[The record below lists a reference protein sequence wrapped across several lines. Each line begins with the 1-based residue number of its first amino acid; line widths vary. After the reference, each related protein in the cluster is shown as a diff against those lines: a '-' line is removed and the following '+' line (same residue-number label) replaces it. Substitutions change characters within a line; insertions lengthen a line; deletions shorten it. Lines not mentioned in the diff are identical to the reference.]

1 MSILDIID
9 RAVAKY
15 INWRMYEKVEHDDN
29 FSDFS
34 TIDVRER
41 DGNYEAVISHSEYV
55 NALLKETH
63 HILDVAGAEN
73 YVQFD
78 IIPAIDASFPVR
90 ITIQRAEGM
99 SPAEKNAQLCD
110 ELERIDPDNPVL
122 KNNRLESKGD

>member
-9 RAVAKY
+9 RAVTKY
-15 INWRMYEKVEHDDN
+15 INWRMYEKVEHDEN

-34 TIDVRER
+34 GIDVRER
-41 DGNYEAVISHSEYV
+41 NGNYEAVISNAEYV
-55 NALLKETH
+55 SALLTETH
-63 HILDVAGAEN
+63 HILEVAGAEN

-78 IIPAIDASFPVR
+78 IIPAIDSTYPVR

-99 SPAEKNAQLCD
+99 SPATKNAQLCE